1 MNQRWK
7 KFPGILYWKFQSALY
22 STSFFSLATGL
33 PYVLLF
39 SSCPNETYMFQQ
51 LDFLHLITI
60 QMPSILYFADPL
72 FCLWQSSA
80 LGSERRLTLKVWV
93 HNERK
98 ATATPSGSAWT
109 LLCAGFCAFA
119 RYRPPRTPAL
129 KTTAVLHGKS
139 SRKRLFI
146 PFSGFSTI
154 LTSF

>member
-1 MNQRWK
+1 MLVIL
-7 KFPGILYWKFQSALY
+7 PGILYRKFQSALY

-39 SSCPNETYMFQQ
+39 SSCPSETYMFQQ

-60 QMPSILYFADPL
+60 QMPSILYFSDPL

-80 LGSERRLTLKVWV
+80 LGSEWGLTLKVWV

-109 LLCAGFCAFA
+109 LLSAASVLSRGIGHQGHA
-119 RYRPPRTPAL
+119 AL
-129 KTTAVLHGKS
+129 KTAAVLKGKS

-146 PFSGFSTI
+146 PFSGFSTV